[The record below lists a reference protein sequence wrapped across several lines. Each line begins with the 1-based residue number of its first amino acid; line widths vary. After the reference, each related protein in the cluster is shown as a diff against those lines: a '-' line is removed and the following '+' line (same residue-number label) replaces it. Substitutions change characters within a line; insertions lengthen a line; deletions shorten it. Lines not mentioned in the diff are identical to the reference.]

1 MDSVEVLAKASKTTV
16 EAGRNTSVTGT
27 ADETTGAMT
36 YVVDADSAST
46 SAGSD
51 AVSVVKGNRDA
62 NGNID
67 YAVDLSATTKES
79 LAKADTAIQS
89 VTGDSNITAT
99 TDANNNVTVEL
110 ADDITVKNVNTDST
124 TIGGTVVIDN
134 SGINA
139 GNTVITN
146 VADGVDATD
155 AVNKGQ
161 LDGVDTK
168 VSTLDG
174 RVTVNEGGIANNT
187 TNITANKAEIDKGM
201 NFGDG
206 KTANNYKLGDTINVK
221 TGDNLTSTTI
231 KDGVRVALDRNI
243 KVDSIT
249 TGDVSMSADGIN
261 AGAKRV
267 TNVANGID
275 ATDAINVAQ
284 LNDFGY
290 RVNNKIDK
298 VGDEANAGISSA
310 MAMAALPQAYI
321 TGKSMLT
328 GGMASY
334 NGEAA
339 VAVGLSKL
347 SDNGRYVF
355 KISGSADTEGNAGGA
370 AGIGFHF

>member
-1 MDSVEVLAKASKTTV
+1 
-16 EAGRNTSVTGT
+16 
-27 ADETTGAMT
+27 
-36 YVVDADSAST
+36 
-46 SAGSD
+46 
-51 AVSVVKGNRDA
+51 
-62 NGNID
+62 
-67 YAVDLSATTKES
+67 
-79 LAKADTAIQS
+79 
-89 VTGDSNITAT
+89 
-99 TDANNNVTVEL
+99 
-110 ADDITVKNVNTDST
+110 
-124 TIGGTVVIDN
+124 
-134 SGINA
+134 
-139 GNTVITN
+139 
-146 VADGVDATD
+146 
-155 AVNKGQ
+155 
-161 LDGVDTK
+161 
-168 VSTLDG
+168 
-174 RVTVNEGGIANNT
+174 
-187 TNITANKAEIDKGM
+187 M